1 MNEPWNIFA
10 DSERN
15 LSIIASSLY
24 FYVLV
29 VALVRLMGKRTTAQM
44 NNFDWIINVA
54 VGSLVASG
62 ILFKNVPV
70 MGATAAILTIAIC
83 QWLLPWLSI
92 RTKAVEQVVKAAP
105 ALLVHEG
112 AYLRGAMRSERIS
125 QSELDAAIRQKGY
138 GSLSEIYCA
147 ILESDGKISIISAE
161 QQQKSGAELVEDVR
175 RKDRH

>member
-1 MNEPWNIFA
+1 M
-10 DSERN
+10 
-15 LSIIASSLY
+15 
-24 FYVLV
+24 
-29 VALVRLMGKRTTAQM
+29 
-44 NNFDWIINVA
+44 
-54 VGSLVASG
+54 
-62 ILFKNVPV
+62 
-70 MGATAAILTIAIC
+70 
-83 QWLLPWLSI
+83 
-92 RTKAVEQVVKAAP
+92 KAAP

>member
-54 VGSLVASG
+54 VGSLVARYSVQERSCNGCNCSHFDDRDLPVVAHLAVDSHQSRRASRESG
-62 ILFKNVPV
+62 TRLV
-70 MGATAAILTIAIC
+70 GA
-83 QWLLPWLSI
+83 
-92 RTKAVEQVVKAAP
+92 
-105 ALLVHEG
+105 
-112 AYLRGAMRSERIS
+112 
-125 QSELDAAIRQKGY
+125 
-138 GSLSEIYCA
+138 
-147 ILESDGKISIISAE
+147 
-161 QQQKSGAELVEDVR
+161 
-175 RKDRH
+175 

>member
-83 QWLLPWLSI
+83 QWLLTWLSNSHQS
-92 RTKAVEQVVKAAP
+92 RRASRESGTR
-105 ALLVHEG
+105 LVG
-112 AYLRGAMRSERIS
+112 A
-125 QSELDAAIRQKGY
+125 
-138 GSLSEIYCA
+138 
-147 ILESDGKISIISAE
+147 
-161 QQQKSGAELVEDVR
+161 
-175 RKDRH
+175 